1 MKLFAVNPVG
11 IKLKVDNQDIQM
23 NNFVAKFIQGT
34 IMGSVSSLKGL
45 NDNWEKIEIEIT
57 KA

>member
-1 MKLFAVNPVG
+1 VKPVG

-23 NNFVAKFIQGT
+23 NDFVAKFIQGT